1 MGAEAISSEPLHG
14 PAPAIQPVPE
24 SNDAQLAERNAEL
37 ALLYAVEYEIAG
49 THELPRLISQV
60 LGRVRS
66 SLQFE
71 SAAALITQAAGAE
84 LFAVSADGPLPLRS
98 MEASEAERLIEHGR
112 TPIRREA
119 DKNGSVAEVLVE
131 RPGASLSVTYSAPI
145 ADGRSQLGILQ
156 LINPQQPDDEEST
169 LRKLGLVA
177 AQLGRAVVLR
187 REREAAER
195 GERMALLGHALN
207 AILHDMRTP
216 LTALNG
222 CLDSLVQDAERA
234 QRDEHAARGKRA
246 LSQLERMVLEVLSF
260 ARGQRE
266 VQIRSVELPRFVE
279 EVREMLSPEVASFSA
294 TLEVQ
299 SDYSGPA
306 RFDESK
312 LKRMLWDLAR
322 NACEAGAD
330 KFVWRIARA
339 GEQLVFECSD
349 SGPGV
354 PKALE
359 GQLFEPFSTQGKSEA
374 SGLGLAM
381 AKKIVDAHCG
391 RIHVNPNPPNGTAFR
406 IEIPI

>member
-1 MGAEAISSEPLHG
+1 MSAEVISSEQPHG
-14 PAPAIQPVPE
+14 PQLGSQPVLEFSDP
-24 SNDAQLAERNAEL
+24 QLSLRNAEL
-37 ALLYAVEYEIAG
+37 GLLYAVEFEIAG

-60 LGRVRS
+60 LGRVRAL
-66 SLQFE
+66 LQFE
-71 SAAALITQAAGAE
+71 VAAALITQASGAE
-84 LFAVSADGPLPLRS
+84 LFAVTSDGPLPLRS
-98 MEASEAERLIEHGR
+98 IQAVEAERLIEHGR
-112 TPIRREA
+112 TPIRRDA
-119 DKNGSVAEVLVE
+119 DKNGSVAEILVE
-131 RPGASLSVTYSAPI
+131 RAGAGVTVTYSAPI
-145 ADGRSQLGILQ
+145 SDGRSQLGILQ
-156 LINPQQPDDEEST
+156 LINPPERDDEEST

-177 AQLGRAVVLR
+177 AQLGRAVALR

-195 GERMALLGHALN
+195 GERMALLGHALH

-216 LTALNG
+216 LTVLTA
-222 CLDSLVQDAERA
+222 CLDSLVHEAERE
-234 QRDEHAARGKRA
+234 QRGEHAARATRA

-266 VQIRSVELPRFVE
+266 VQIRSVELPRFIE
-279 EVREMLSPEVASFSA
+279 EVREMLLPEVASFSA

-299 SDYSGPA
+299 SEYSGPA

-322 NACEAGAD
+322 NACEAGAG

-349 SGPGV
+349 SGPGI
-354 PKALE
+354 PKAVE
-359 GQLFEPFSTQGKSEA
+359 GQLFESFSTHGKTEA

-391 RIHVNPNPPNGTAFR
+391 RIHVTTNSANGTAFR